1 MEQLS
6 RSLGNARAT
15 LMLRKIVRFGTVA
28 ALVLSAFGVTSVF
41 AGAPKIDVSP
51 STIACS
57 TVVGTASITPALS
70 LTGTATTVELVL
82 KGTVDGCQV
91 ISGNSAKI
99 VSGSSFSGK
108 LVGAG
113 GNNCTALLNVS
124 LTAQPVTSGLAG
136 NVVFK
141 WKTDPST
148 PLLQT
153 TSTVAV
159 NSLTGSAFSAGRAD
173 PNFLGLYRSFAIG
186 VTGVGGAFEGTDVG
200 ATSAIFAA
208 MGQDIVALGNGCG
221 SVKGVKRINLSLG
234 TIILQ

>member
-1 MEQLS
+1 MSTRPTFVAAPNGVGPQLLTVPPKPKSAEETGRIHMEQLS
-6 RSLGNARAT
+6 RSLGNAQAT

-113 GNNCTALLNVS
+113 GNNCTALLNVVG
-124 LTAQPVTSGLAG
+124 TAQPVTSGLAG

-159 NSLTGSAFSAGRAD
+159 NSLTASFFRAGD
-173 PNFLGLYRSFAIG
+173 PNLDGLDPA
-186 VTGVGGAFEGTDVG
+186 
-200 ATSAIFAA
+200 
-208 MGQDIVALGNGCG
+208 
-221 SVKGVKRINLSLG
+221 
-234 TIILQ
+234 